1 MNATQAMLVGADTL
15 GNIPAVL
22 SGYGIEIHRHLTGR
36 NSAHQRKQDR
46 LPAGTELLILFTDF
60 LGHNVMKHFR
70 SLAAQEN
77 IRFIACRRSV
87 CALQQSL
94 DSAGFASVDCQRCQ
108 ANGCAQRK
116 GKSRAN
122 A

>member
-1 MNATQAMLVGADTL
+1 
-15 GNIPAVL
+15 
-22 SGYGIEIHRHLTGR
+22 
-36 NSAHQRKQDR
+36 
-46 LPAGTELLILFTDF
+46 
-60 LGHNVMKHFR
+60 MKHFR

-94 DSAGFASVDCQRCQ
+94 DSAGFASADCQRCQ
-108 ANGCAQRK
+108 ANDCVQRK

>member
-22 SGYGIEIHRHLTGR
+22 NGYGIEIHRHLTGR

-94 DSAGFASVDCQRCQ
+94 DSAGFTSADCQRCQ
-108 ANGCAQRK
+108 ASCAQRK
-116 GKSRAN
+116 GR
-122 A
+122 